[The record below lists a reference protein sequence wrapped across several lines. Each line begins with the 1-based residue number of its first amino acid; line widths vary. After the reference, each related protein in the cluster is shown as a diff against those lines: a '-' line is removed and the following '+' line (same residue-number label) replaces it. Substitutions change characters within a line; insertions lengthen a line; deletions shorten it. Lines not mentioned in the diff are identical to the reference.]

1 LKSPF
6 SESAVIE
13 QFIAF
18 HTKMTVSLKEFEQV
32 FSKLVEDIVEE
43 ISLPP
48 STLEWFSKVCA
59 RVEMIEALQFDT
71 HAVSTPQ
78 YPWWQV

>member
-48 STLEWFSKVCA
+48 STLEWFSKVRA
-59 RVEMIEALQFDT
+59 RVEMIEAL
-71 HAVSTPQ
+71 
-78 YPWWQV
+78 